1 MLGGGQLGR
10 MLIQEATKFDLD
22 MWFMDKDFDY
32 PVPSMF
38 PNFVKGDFKNYEDV
52 LAFGKAVDIVTIEIE
67 NVNTDALKVLE
78 NLGKKV
84 YPQARVIETIKDKG
98 LQKMFY
104 QEESLPT
111 SEFFL
116 VKDKAEIEAK
126 ISSGQLLFPF
136 VQKSRLAGYDGKGV
150 VTVKSRQDLPKLLD
164 TPSVIEQLVDI
175 EKELAVIISRNT
187 NGDTECFPITEMV
200 FEPKGNL
207 LDYLLCPAEVS
218 AELVTNCNSLATS
231 IITKLEMV
239 GILAVEFF
247 LDKNGQI
254 LINEVAPRP
263 HNSGHHTIDT
273 GTYSQYN
280 SHLRCLLDWP
290 LLPVSQHGYAMMI
303 NVLGSEGHVGSPV
316 YNGLNSIM
324 QIESV
329 YPHIYGKKL
338 TKPLRK
344 MGHVTIVGDSKTELL
359 EKMAQIKSSLK
370 VESCQK

>member
-1 MLGGGQLGR
+1 

-22 MWFMDKDFDY
+22 MWFMDKEYDF
-32 PVPSMF
+32 PVPSMY

-52 LAFGKAVDIVTIEIE
+52 LAFGKAVDIITIEIE
-67 NVNTDALKVLE
+67 NVNTEALKALE
-78 NLGKKV
+78 SMGKKV
-84 YPQARVIETIKDKG
+84 YPQAAVIETIKDKG

-104 QEESLPT
+104 QEEGLPT

-116 VKDKAEIEAK
+116 VENKSEIVTK
-126 ISSGQLLFPF
+126 IDSGKLSFPF

-150 VTVKSRQDLPKLLD
+150 VTVRSKDDLSKLLD
-164 TPSVIEQLVDI
+164 TASIIEQMVDI
-175 EKELAVIISRNT
+175 DKELAVIISRNIQ
-187 NGDTECFPITEMV
+187 GDTECFPITEMV

-207 LDYLLCPAEVS
+207 LDYLLCPAEVNEVVVS
-218 AELVTNCNSLATS
+218 KCNNLANN

-247 LDKNGQI
+247 LDKKGNI

-280 SHLRCLLDWP
+280 FHLRCLLDWP
-290 LLPVSQHGYAMMI
+290 LLPVSQSGYAMMI
-303 NVLGSEGHVGSPV
+303 NILGAEGHVGEPE
-316 YNGLNSIM
+316 YTGLNSIM
-324 QIESV
+324 QLRSV

-344 MGHVTIVGDSKTELL
+344 MGHVTIVGESKEELL
-359 EKMAQIKSSLK
+359 DRMTQIKSSLK